1 MSCYNSSV
9 IDAPIEKVWGE
20 IKNFHNMEWAKGVV
34 EAVDVVGDITGS
46 EIGAKRIING
56 AFHETLTALSDK
68 DFSFSYEITD
78 GPGAVAK
85 GAVTNYIGK
94 VSLHRVT
101 DTNQT
106 FFLWTSS
113 YESNDGKA
121 VADLCN
127 PVYQAVLGAAKNNI
141 KR

>member
-9 IDAPIEKVWGE
+9 IDAPIEKVWNE
-20 IKNFHNMEWAKGVV
+20 IKDFHNMQWAKGVV
-34 EAVDVVGDITGS
+34 EAVDVVGDISGS
-46 EIGAKRIING
+46 EVGAKRIING
-56 AFHETLTALSDK
+56 AFHETLMTLNHK
-68 DFSFSYEITD
+68 DYSFTYKITD

-85 GAVTNYIGK
+85 DAVSNYIGE

-106 FFLWTSS
+106 YFLWTSS
-113 YESNDGKA
+113 YESKDGTA